1 MKKLGKLRSIGKG
14 SGKGSF
20 DPGSEG
26 RLPIVRVGI
35 FKGRLPIV
43 IARVGVW
50 PKQFLQCL
58 GRMNEC
64 ITVHFLCV
72 GGWCG

>member
-43 IARVGVW
+43 IARVGVYSGLNSSFSAW
-50 PKQFLQCL
+50 V
-58 GRMNEC
+58 E
-64 ITVHFLCV
+64 
-72 GGWCG
+72 